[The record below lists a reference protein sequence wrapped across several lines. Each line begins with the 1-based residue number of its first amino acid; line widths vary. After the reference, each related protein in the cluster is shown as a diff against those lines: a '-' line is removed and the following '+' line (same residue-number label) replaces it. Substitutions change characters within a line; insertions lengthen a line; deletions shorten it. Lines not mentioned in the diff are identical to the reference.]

1 MTMSGMDAERLR
13 RLRRMKIVA
22 LSLLVLAAIIY
33 MATHNLDQSGIWG
46 YVNTGSEA
54 AMVGAL
60 ADWFAVTALF
70 KHPLGIPIP
79 HTALIP
85 RKKDDLAGSLQDF
98 FTDNFLTADN
108 ASERVREAQI
118 GRRLGRW
125 LDDEQHA
132 KRAVTEGVRITRAV
146 MQRISDEDVRSFA
159 EDVILPR
166 LQREPMAGAAGGL
179 LEAVVEDG
187 AHSGFVELVF
197 NEVAQWLRTNPTKF
211 TAVVRERAPGWAPQF
226 VNQRVVSYAYWQAV
240 DWVAKVRDD
249 RHHPTRIAL
258 DHLLLR
264 IANDLQHDSS
274 IQKRAEALK
283 VRLLSHPQIG
293 DTVTSLWQS
302 LERSLTSAM
311 DDPDSALYTRGRDAL
326 MRLGASIETDHELR
340 NRIDNSLADAA
351 SFFVNTYGHEVSS
364 VISHTIK
371 RWDGKE
377 ASRRIELHVG
387 RDLQFIRINGT
398 VVGALAGLAIH
409 AISQFF

>member
-1 MTMSGMDAERLR
+1 
-13 RLRRMKIVA
+13 MKTVA
-22 LSLLVLAAIIY
+22 LSLLFIAAVIY
-33 MATHNLDQSGIWG
+33 LVTLRLDHTGVWG
-46 YVNTGSEA
+46 YVNSGAEA

-98 FTDNFLTADN
+98 FTDNFLTSDN
-108 ASERVREAQI
+108 AVERVRDAQI
-118 GRRLGRW
+118 GRRVGRW
-125 LDDEQHA
+125 LGNEQHA
-132 KRAVTEGVRITRAV
+132 HRAVVEGVRVTKAL
-146 MQRISDEDVRSFA
+146 MQRVSDDDVRDFA

-166 LQREPMAGAAGGL
+166 LQREPMAGIAGGL
-179 LEAVVEDG
+179 LEAIVEDG

-197 NEVAQWLRTNPTKF
+197 NELAEWLRTNPTKF
-211 TAVVRERAPGWAPQF
+211 TAMVRERAPSWVPGF

-240 DWVAKVRDD
+240 DWVEKVTKD
-249 RHHPTRIAL
+249 RKHPTRIAL
-258 DHLLLR
+258 DDLLLR
-264 IANDLQHDSS
+264 IAKDLQHDSS

-302 LERSLTSAM
+302 LQRSLTSAM
-311 DDPDSALYTRGRDAL
+311 DDPDSSLYRRGEESL
-326 MRLGASIETDHELR
+326 MRLGASIENDKALQD
-340 NRIDNSLADAA
+340 RIDNSLADAA
-351 SFFVNTYGHEVSS
+351 SFFVNTYGHEVAS

-371 RWDGKE
+371 RWDGQE

-409 AISQFF
+409 AVSQLF